1 MVQVITTVSFTRSL
15 PKRIDP
21 GRAATRCGAVLL
33 ASALWL
39 GAAAPVWAQTVAVP
53 EAVPAVAELSAEAD
67 SGLVLR
73 STGEVV
79 QLSAALHFELP
90 TLVED
95 ALYKGIPVHFVQSAS
110 MVSERWYWSDKLVAQ
125 VERHMRLSYQP
136 LTRRWRL
143 YSSSTPLNERGQ
155 GGGVALGVGFDSL
168 DDALQA
174 MQRITRW
181 TVAEL
186 SQLPGSGELLVALQM
201 RIDVA
206 QLPRPL
212 QIGTLGRKSWSV
224 LESREQRV
232 DVQALR

>member
-1 MVQVITTVSFTRSL
+1 M
-15 PKRIDP
+15 
-21 GRAATRCGAVLL
+21 RCGAALL
-33 ASALWL
+33 ALALWL
-39 GAAAPVWAQTVAVP
+39 GAAASATAETAAETPLT
-53 EAVPAVAELSAEAD
+53 VAELSADAD
-67 SGLVLR
+67 SRGLQLR
-73 STGEVV
+73 STGEVL
-79 QLSAALHFELP
+79 QLSAVLQFELP
-90 TLVED
+90 TLVAD
-95 ALYKGIPVHFVQSAS
+95 ALYKGIPVHFVQSAR
-110 MVSERWYWSDKLVAQ
+110 MVSERWYWSDKVIAQ

-155 GGGVALGVGFDSL
+155 GGGVTLGVGFDSL

-186 SQLPGSGELLVALQM
+186 PQLPGSGELLVELEM

-212 QIGTLGRKSWSV
+212 QIGTLGRKGWSV
-224 LESREQRV
+224 LESRVQRV
-232 DVQALR
+232 DVQSLQ

>member
-1 MVQVITTVSFTRSL
+1 MVPVITTVFSTHSL
-15 PKRIDP
+15 PRRFDLW
-21 GRAATRCGAVLL
+21 RAAARCGAALL

-39 GAAAPVWAQTVAVP
+39 GMVAPAGAETANEVPFAVP
-53 EAVPAVAELSAEAD
+53 ELSADAD
-67 SGLVLR
+67 NGSLLLR
-73 STGEVV
+73 STGEVL

-110 MVSERWYWSDKLVAQ
+110 MISERWYWSDKLIAQ
-125 VERHMRLSYQP
+125 VERYMRLSYQP

-143 YSSSTPLNERGQ
+143 YSSSMPLNERGQ

-168 DDALQA
+168 EEALQS

-186 SQLPGSGELLVALQM
+186 PQLPSSGELLVALQM

-232 DVQALR
+232 DVRSLR